1 MSTETQN
8 TPAPTKTEATPTGEA
23 KPFRSAALYVGDLH
37 PEVTEAALF
46 EIFNAVAPVASVRV
60 CRHAITRQS
69 LGYGYLNFHSVRDAE
84 RVLDTMNFSLIRGR
98 MARLMWSQRD
108 PSLRKSSVGNI
119 FVKNLDPEIDSK
131 DLYDTFSIFGN
142 IISCKVV
149 SDQQT
154 GKSKGFG
161 FVHFETAE
169 SAAEAIA
176 KVNGNVISGR
186 VVYVSNFQKRDN
198 RAKNQEF
205 TNLYVKNIPKSMS
218 QEDLEK
224 LAAPFGEVASCVLA
238 KNDQGESKGFGYLD
252 FKEHESAKKCIEGL
266 HGKEF
271 DHEVT
276 PAEAKKLKKDDAE
289 EKKEDENTKE
299 EENQQEGDGKKTIII
314 KRKLF
319 VARFIKRR
327 ERERIIEK
335 EKAAAAQERI
345 KEFVGRN
352 LYVRNLSSTVTED
365 KLRTLF
371 SEHGTVK
378 SCKVMLGKDG
388 NPRGFGFVCFSTR
401 EEANKA
407 LQSLNNIMFDG
418 KPLYV
423 ALWQPKQDR
432 QSFLQRQHMAR
443 GGRMGGPRGMMMPGM
458 MPQMFARPPMFR
470 GAPMGAPRPG
480 FYNPMMMM
488 ARGPRPPMQ
497 NMPPQQQQQQ
507 QAPQQQG
514 PPVLSAAALASASP
528 EVRKNLIGERLYP
541 LVASSEPALAGKVT
555 GMLLDGMEVAE
566 LLHLIESPEMLQ
578 LKIREAIEVLESA
591 SEE

>member
-1 MSTETQN
+1 MPTYVNDSLPLFFFFWFSSFDRTRLEENKQSTT
-8 TPAPTKTEATPTGEA
+8 T
-23 KPFRSAALYVGDLH
+23 D
-37 PEVTEAALF
+37 
-46 EIFNAVAPVASVRV
+46 
-60 CRHAITRQS
+60 AITRQS

-149 SDQQT
+149 SDSQS

-186 VVYVSNFQKRDN
+186 VVYVSNFVKRDN
-198 RAKNQEF
+198 RAKLQEY
-205 TNLYVKNIPKSMS
+205 TNLYVKNIPKTMS
-218 QEDLEK
+218 QDDLEK

-238 KNDQGESKGFGYLD
+238 KNEQGESKGFGYLD
-252 FKEHESAKKCIEGL
+252 FKEHEAAKKCIEGL

-271 DHEVT
+271 EHEVT
-276 PAEAKKLKKDDAE
+276 IDEAKKIKKEESSSE
-289 EKKEDENTKE
+289 EKKEEDEENKKEENTT
-299 EENQQEGDGKKTIII
+299 GDEKKTVIV
-314 KRKLF
+314 KKQLF
-319 VARFIKRR
+319 VQRFIKRR

-335 EKAAAAQERI
+335 EKQEAKQERI
-345 KEFVGRN
+345 KDFVGRN
-352 LYVRNLSSTVTED
+352 LYVRNLSSSVSEE
-365 KLRTLF
+365 KLRTEF
-371 SEHGTVK
+371 AAHGTVK
-378 SCKVMLGKDG
+378 SCKIMVDSEG
-388 NPRGFGFVCFSTR
+388 NSRGFGFVCFSTR

-407 LQSLNNIMFDG
+407 LQSLNNVMFEN

-423 ALWQPKQDR
+423 ALWQPREDR
-432 QSFLQRQHMAR
+432 QTFLQRQHMVQR
-443 GGRMGGPRGMMMPGM
+443 RQMGPRGGM
-458 MPQMFARPPMFR
+458 MGLNPMMLPQMYARPPMFNR
-470 GAPMGAPRPG
+470 GQMMPPRPG
-480 FYNPMMMM
+480 FYNPMMMP
-488 ARGPRPPMQ
+488 RGAPRPPMQ
-497 NMPPQQQQQQ
+497 HMPQQQQQQ
-507 QAPQQQG
+507 PPQQQQV

-541 LVASSEPALAGKVT
+541 LIAQNEPALAGKVT